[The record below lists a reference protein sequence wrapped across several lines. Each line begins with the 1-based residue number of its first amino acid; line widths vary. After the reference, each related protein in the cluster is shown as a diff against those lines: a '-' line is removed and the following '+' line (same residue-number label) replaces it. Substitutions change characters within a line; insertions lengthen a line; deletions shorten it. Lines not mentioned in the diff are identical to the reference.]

1 MSFLKSLNISGSAL
15 TAQKFRM
22 DIISQNI
29 ANAKTTRT
37 ENGEPYRRRITILSE
52 KADRQDFKSSLN
64 AAMEDNSP
72 QGVVVSQIIEDQSEF
87 IAEYNPDHPHADE
100 NGYVMLPNVNTVQ
113 EMIDMMSA
121 SRAYEANITAFNAT
135 KNMAQNALDIGR

>member
-52 KADRQDFKSSLN
+52 KTDKQDFKSSLS

-72 QGVVVSQIIEDQSEF
+72 QGVVVSQIVEDQSDF
-87 IAEYNPDHPHADE
+87 VAEYSPEHPHADE

-135 KNMAQNALDIGR
+135 KSMAQNALDIGR